1 MPLHTVAT
9 PLNIS
14 QLKRGVSGRNATSD
28 NINAMLPPL
37 TQNAVG
43 ASLYGNPATEAAAL
57 SAIGATV
64 VNQQYPLFYVDRYL
78 TNTGTTDMEPAFN
91 ASWAVAV
98 ALGGGRI
105 RYGATAPYNT
115 GSPINWTSAGA
126 PSLPGISCICE
137 AGPALTIGSPSLIAN
152 HNGHVF
158 DLCGS
163 YGVKFENV
171 TGTNGA
177 SSVPQTMFFM
187 ARNSGG
193 TSVQSFRFYDCGGA
207 GKFSKALLY
216 NYASEDDQITGGEW
230 TNTYSAGAASTACW
244 TATNI
249 LGLTS
254 TFQTVFT
261 GSESC
266 TDHKVVGGEWDMDSA
281 NAAADSWLMDNIAR
295 FDAFGFWIDC
305 SDGAT
310 GGGRSL
316 INMNP
321 GCSDICLYGVKGEP
335 VSAAL
340 NPMWP
345 IYFSGSSGSPVR
357 IRIDGAYLPA
367 QTGGAPIYA
376 GAGVIPDGCH
386 FTQVADL
393 GIPAQIVDKLLAS
406 SIDCDTLQWVIG
418 TSANNA
424 LTVYSERVTITT
436 RSNDNI
442 QDMGTANKIWTPALG
457 TITASGALTY
467 FGTCEYRGAYLD
479 FEGAITCS
487 GIITCTAGQTF
498 TGLPSQWNAT
508 QNGYCTI
515 IDSTT
520 GLQIATGTVLAG
532 GIAIACSPFTTT
544 SGHGIIIQGGR
555 VKLA

>member
-1 MPLHTVAT
+1 MPLRSVAM

-14 QLKRGVSGRNATSD
+14 QLKRGVSGRTATSD
-28 NINAMLPPL
+28 NINAMIPPG
-37 TQNAVG
+37 TGNATG
-43 ASLYGNPATEAAAL
+43 ALLWGSPAAEAAAL
-57 SAIGATV
+57 SAIGASV
-64 VNQQYPLFYVDRYL
+64 VNQQYPIFYVDRYL

-91 ASWAVAV
+91 AAWAVAV
-98 ALGGGRI
+98 ALNGARI

-115 GSPINWTSAGA
+115 GSPINWTSAGS
-126 PSLPGISCICE
+126 PTLPGISCICE
-137 AGPALTIGSPSLIAN
+137 AGPALTIGAPALIAN

-187 ARNSGG
+187 ARNS
-193 TSVQSFRFYDCGGA
+193 TAASVQSFRFYDCGGA

-216 NYASEDDQITGGEW
+216 DYASEDDQIVGGEW
-230 TNTYSAGAASTACW
+230 VNTYAGAPANAACW

-254 TFQTVFT
+254 TFQTVFS

-266 TDHKVVGGEWDMDSA
+266 TDHKVFGGEWDMASA
-281 NAAADSWLMDNIAR
+281 NLGNGWLLDNVER
-295 FDAFGFWIDC
+295 FTAFGPWINS

-310 GGGRSL
+310 GGGESL
-316 INMNP
+316 ININS
-321 GCSDICLYGVKGEP
+321 GCADICLYGIKGEP
-335 VSAAL
+335 VSSSL
-340 NPMWP
+340 NPLYG
-345 IYFSGSSGSPVR
+345 IYLSGSSGSPVR
-357 IRIDGAYLPA
+357 ILVVGAYLPC
-367 QTGGAPIYA
+367 QSGGAPVYA
-376 GAGVIPDGCH
+376 APGVIPDGCH
-386 FTQVADL
+386 FIQVADL
-393 GIPAQIVDKLLAS
+393 GIAAKIVDKLLAS
-406 SIDCDTLQWVIG
+406 SIDSDTLQWIIG

-442 QDMGTANKIWTPALG
+442 QDMGVANKTWTPALG
-457 TITASGALTY
+457 TITASGSLTY
-467 FGTCEYRGAYLD
+467 QGSCEYRGAYLD

-487 GIITCTAGQTF
+487 GVITCTAGQTF
-498 TGLPSQWNAT
+498 IGLPSQWNAT

-555 VKLA
+555 VKVA